1 MIVLR
6 QEVLL
11 YVHEILRAEVVNK
24 NPKENLLSDSL
35 EENVCKLLG
44 LLVVLSSYL
53 AFPFPQFYYGILNCH
68 TPSVCEE
75 Q

>member
-11 YVHEILRAEVVNK
+11 YVHEFLRAEVVNK

-53 AFPFPQFYYGILNCH
+53 AFPFPEFYYATLGILNCH
-68 TPSVCEE
+68 TPSV
-75 Q
+75 